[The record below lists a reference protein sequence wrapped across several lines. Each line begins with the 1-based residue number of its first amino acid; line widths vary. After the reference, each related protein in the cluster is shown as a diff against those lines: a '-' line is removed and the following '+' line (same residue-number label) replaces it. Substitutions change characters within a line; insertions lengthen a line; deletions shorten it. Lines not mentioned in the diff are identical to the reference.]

1 MKLAVEIVV
10 GISLIHKNSGK
21 EFNLDK
27 CIKQEY
33 DENSEKYK
41 ELVETYTERI
51 GFERT
56 ENKDKFDKELLS
68 IITADAKKEV
78 METIDNIMKVV
89 KEVYKGG
96 KRGWI
101 EFGGHVL
108 NIEDFSGVC
117 INKFESNFSK
127 H

>member
-10 GISLIHKNSGK
+10 GISLIHKNTGK

-33 DENSEKYK
+33 DEDSEKYK

-68 IITADAKKEV
+68 IITAESKKDA

-89 KEVYKGG
+89 KEVYRTDKH
-96 KRGWI
+96 GWI
-101 EFGGHVL
+101 EFGGYVL
-108 NIEDFSGVC
+108 NIEDFSGIC

>member
-1 MKLAVEIVV
+1 MKLAVEIVI
-10 GISLIHKNSGK
+10 GISLIHKNTGK

-33 DENSEKYK
+33 DEDGEKYK
-41 ELVETYTERI
+41 ELCEMYAERI

-68 IITADAKKEV
+68 IITIESKKEA

-89 KEVYKGG
+89 KEVYRTG
-96 KRGWI
+96 KHGWI
-101 EFGGHVL
+101 EFGGYVL

>member
-1 MKLAVEIVV
+1 MYA
-10 GISLIHKNSGK
+10 
-21 EFNLDK
+21 
-27 CIKQEY
+27 
-33 DENSEKYK
+33 EK
-41 ELVETYTERI
+41 I

-56 ENKDKFDKELLS
+56 ENKDKFDKELLNA
-68 IITADAKKEV
+68 ITIESKKEA

-89 KEVYKGG
+89 KEVYRTG
-96 KRGWI
+96 KHGWI
-101 EFGGHVL
+101 EFGGYVL

>member
-1 MKLAVEIVV
+1 MKLTVEIVV
-10 GISLIHKNSGK
+10 GISLIHKNTGK

-33 DENSEKYK
+33 DEDSEKYK

-68 IITADAKKEV
+68 IITAESKRKV
-78 METIDNIMKVV
+78 IETIDNIMEVV
-89 KEVYKGG
+89 KDVYRTG
-96 KRGWI
+96 KHSWI
-101 EFGGHVL
+101 EICGYVL
-108 NIEDFSGVC
+108 NIEDFSGIC

>member
-1 MKLAVEIVV
+1 MKLAVEIVI
-10 GISLIHKNSGK
+10 GMSLIQKNTGK

-27 CIKQEY
+27 CIKREY
-33 DENSEKYK
+33 DEDSEKYK
-41 ELVETYTERI
+41 ELVEMYTEEV

-56 ENKDKFDKELLS
+56 ENKDKFDKELLK
-68 IITADAKKEV
+68 IITVESKKDV

-89 KEVYKGG
+89 KEVYKTG
-96 KRGWI
+96 RHGWI
-101 EFGGHVL
+101 EFGGYVL
-108 NIEDFSGVC
+108 NIEDFSGIC

>member
-1 MKLAVEIVV
+1 MIQ
-10 GISLIHKNSGK
+10 KNTGK

-41 ELVETYTERI
+41 ELVEMYTERI

-56 ENKDKFDKELLS
+56 GNKDKFDKELLS
-68 IITADAKKEV
+68 IIAAESKKDV
-78 METIDNIMKVV
+78 MEIIDNIMKVV
-89 KEVYKGG
+89 KEVYRTG
-96 KRGWI
+96 KHSWI
-101 EFGGHVL
+101 EFGGYVL
-108 NIEDFSGVC
+108 KIEDFSGVC
-117 INKFESNFSK
+117 INKFEVNFSK

>member
-10 GISLIHKNSGK
+10 GISLIHKNTGK

-33 DENSEKYK
+33 DEDSEKYK
-41 ELVETYTERI
+41 ELVEIYTERI

-68 IITADAKKEV
+68 IITVDAKKEV

-89 KEVYKGG
+89 KDVYREG
-96 KRGWI
+96 KHGWI
-101 EFGGHVL
+101 EFGGYVL

>member
-1 MKLAVEIVV
+1 MKLAVEIVI
-10 GISLIHKNSGK
+10 GISLIQKNTGK

-89 KEVYKGG
+89 KEVYKTG
-96 KRGWI
+96 KHGWI
-101 EFGGHVL
+101 EFGGYVL
-108 NIEDFSGVC
+108 NIKDFSGVC